1 MAAQTDY
8 LKIKYVAIDTDPENT
23 VFLSRQCTVYRPEE
37 FRALKKIEVSAGTKK
52 LLATLVVTDDHTIT
66 APDELG
72 LGAPAFRR
80 LGLAEGASVQIAQAT
95 PPRSLD
101 AVRRKI
107 GGEVMSAEDIK
118 AIITDVATHRYSPM
132 EIAAYLI
139 ASASF
144 TTTDELLATT
154 RAMAE
159 SGTEIKWNA
168 PLIVDKHCIGGIP
181 GNRTSMIVAPIVA
194 AHGLKM
200 PKTSSRAITSPSGT
214 ADTMEVLANVA
225 LSIDDMKR
233 VVGLENACLAWGGH
247 VNLSPADDV
256 LITVERP
263 LAIDTREQ
271 MVASILSKK
280 LAAGSTHI
288 VLDIPV
294 GPTAKVRSQGDAVR
308 LRKLMEYV
316 SAEIGLVI
324 DVVFTDG
331 AQPVGRGVGPVLE
344 ARDVMAV
351 LTNQP
356 DAPADLRARS
366 LLLAGRVLDFD
377 PALRGGAGRVRAQEL
392 LDSGEAL
399 AAMERIIEAQGRA
412 ASPAC
417 AGELTAEIVATCDGV
432 VGAMDCFR
440 IARIARLAGAPTDK
454 GAGIDLFK
462 KIGDHAR
469 KGDPLYRIHSCF
481 ASDFEFAKAMAHE
494 DSGVMVDGTAVRGSI
509 KE

>member
-1 MAAQTDY
+1 MPAPDGH
-8 LKIKYVAIDTDPENT
+8 LKIKRVAIDTEPENT
-23 VFLSRQCTVYRPEE
+23 VFLSRQCAVYRPEE
-37 FRALKKIEVSAGTKK
+37 FRALKKIEVTSGGKS
-52 LLATLVVTDDHTIT
+52 LLATLSITDDHAIT

-72 LGAPAFRR
+72 LGVQAFRR
-80 LGLAEGASVQIAQAT
+80 LGAPEGAAVEIEQAT

-107 GGEVMSAEDIK
+107 AGEVMSPDEIK
-118 AIITDVATHRYSPM
+118 AIINDIAAHRYSPM

-139 ASASF
+139 AAASF
-144 TTTDELLATT
+144 TTTDEVLAMT
-154 RAMAE
+154 RAMAA
-159 SGTEIKWNA
+159 SGAQIDWDA
-168 PLIVDKHCIGGIP
+168 PLVVDKHCIGGIP

-194 AHGLKM
+194 AHGLTM

-225 LSIDDMKR
+225 LSIDEMKD
-233 VVGLENACLAWGGH
+233 VVEREHACLAWGGH

-263 LAIDTREQ
+263 LSIDTREQ

-288 VLDIPV
+288 VLDIPM
-294 GPTAKVRSQGDAVR
+294 GPTAKVRSQSEAVR

-331 AQPVGRGVGPVLE
+331 AQPVGRGIGPVLE

-351 LTNQP
+351 LNNEAH
-356 DAPADLRARS
+356 APADLRARA

-377 PALRGGAGRVRAQEL
+377 PDLRGGMGRKRAQEL
-392 LDSGEAL
+392 LDSGKAL
-399 AAMERIIEAQGRA
+399 AAMERIIDAQGRA
-412 ASPAC
+412 DKPAC
-417 AGELTAEIVATCDGV
+417 AGELTAEIIATHEGV
-432 VGAMDCFR
+432 VAAMDCFR
-440 IARIARLAGAPTDK
+440 IARIARLAGAPMDK

-462 KIGDHAR
+462 KMGDPVK
-469 KGDPLYRIHSCF
+469 KGDALYRIHSCF
-481 ASDFEFAKAMAHE
+481 SSDFEFAKAMAHE
-494 DSGVMVDGTAVRGSI
+494 HSGVTVDGAPVRKSVHT
-509 KE
+509 

>member
-1 MAAQTDY
+1 
-8 LKIKYVAIDTDPENT
+8 
-23 VFLSRQCTVYRPEE
+23 
-37 FRALKKIEVSAGTKK
+37 
-52 LLATLVVTDDHTIT
+52 
-66 APDELG
+66 
-72 LGAPAFRR
+72 
-80 LGLAEGASVQIAQAT
+80 
-95 PPRSLD
+95 
-101 AVRRKI
+101 
-107 GGEVMSAEDIK
+107 
-118 AIITDVATHRYSPM
+118 
-132 EIAAYLI
+132 
-139 ASASF
+139 
-144 TTTDELLATT
+144 
-154 RAMAE
+154 
-159 SGTEIKWNA
+159 
-168 PLIVDKHCIGGIP
+168 
-181 GNRTSMIVAPIVA
+181 
-194 AHGLKM
+194 
-200 PKTSSRAITSPSGT
+200 
-214 ADTMEVLANVA
+214 
-225 LSIDDMKR
+225 
-233 VVGLENACLAWGGH
+233 
-247 VNLSPADDV
+247 
-256 LITVERP
+256 
-263 LAIDTREQ
+263 
-271 MVASILSKK
+271 
-280 LAAGSTHI
+280 
-288 VLDIPV
+288 
-294 GPTAKVRSQGDAVR
+294 
-308 LRKLMEYV
+308 
-316 SAEIGLVI
+316 
-324 DVVFTDG
+324 
-331 AQPVGRGVGPVLE
+331 VLE

>member
-1 MAAQTDY
+1 MASAGH
-8 LKIKYVAIDTDPENT
+8 LKIKRVAIDTEPENT
-23 VFLSRQCTVYRPEE
+23 VFLSRQCVVYRPEE
-37 FRALKKIEVSAGTKK
+37 FRALKKIELTSGGKS
-52 LLATLVVTDDHTIT
+52 LLATLSITDDPAIT

-72 LGAPAFRR
+72 LGIQAFRR
-80 LGLAEGASVQIAQAT
+80 LGAAEGAAVEIRQAT

-107 GGEVMSAEDIK
+107 GGEVMSPEEIRD
-118 AIITDVATHRYSPM
+118 IITDIAAHRYSPM

-139 ASASF
+139 AAASF
-144 TTTDELLATT
+144 TTTEELLATT
-154 RAMAE
+154 RAMA
-159 SGTEIKWNA
+159 GTGAQLTWNA
-168 PLIVDKHCIGGIP
+168 PLVVDKHCIGGIP

-194 AHGLKM
+194 AHGLAM

-225 LSIDDMKR
+225 LSIDEMKQ
-233 VVGLENACLAWGGH
+233 VVEREHACLAWGGH

-263 LAIDTREQ
+263 LSIDTREQ

-294 GPTAKVRSQGDAVR
+294 GPTAKVRSQGEAVR

-316 SAEIGLVI
+316 SAELGLVI

-331 AQPVGRGVGPVLE
+331 AQPVGYGVGPVLE

-351 LTNQP
+351 LKNEAH
-356 DAPADLRARS
+356 APADLRARA

-377 PALRGGAGRVRAQEL
+377 PALRGGMGRKRAQEL

-399 AAMERIIEAQGRA
+399 AAMERIIAAQGRA
-412 ASPAC
+412 EKPAC
-417 AGELTAEIVATCDGV
+417 AGELTAEIIATHEGV
-432 VGAMDCFR
+432 VAAMDCFR
-440 IARIARLAGAPTDK
+440 IARIARLAGAPMDK

-462 KIGDHAR
+462 KIGDPVK

-481 ASDFEFAKAMAHE
+481 SSDFDFARAMAHE
-494 DSGVMVDGTAVRGSI
+494 HSGVTVDGAPVRESVHT
-509 KE
+509 